1 MAWKVSWL
9 RNNIGLAQ
17 DIKLIDKHGSEK
29 NMVRTDDERILQK
42 CCADGLGC
50 TGSLDITDRKSI
62 ESQVKYRSLFMN
74 MRESFILM
82 KIVLSENND
91 LKDLVFT
98 EVNSRFESMF
108 HLKPVNVIGK
118 SIFEVFPQITRFVL
132 DHLKIVNDES
142 NEQEIHFDA
151 VDFYSEYY
159 GLWLS
164 VSAFLPL
171 PGHLALIITDITQQ
185 KLSELALRESE
196 HKYRSLFMNMTS
208 AFAYCE
214 AIWDKNG
221 DLEDYQF
228 REVNDHYARLMGRD
242 RTELIGTR
250 FSEVNNMNHHDQKL
264 LLKQINDFLKSDER
278 KYEGEFFNEKSKL
291 WYYRSLYC
299 IGNECFAAI
308 ITDITK
314 PKTYEIELREAKE
327 EAEKASVAKSEFLAN
342 MSHEIRTPLN
352 GTVGMIDLVLQSPLT
367 PEQYDCLEVAKSC
380 AYSLLNIIN
389 DILDFSKMEAGK
401 MQTESIDFNLKTLLE
416 ELVKAHTPSAVGKGL
431 ELTSTISPS
440 IPTHLKGDP
449 NRLRQILNN
458 LISNAIKFT
467 SQGRVTIQVRDTKAD
482 DTLELIY
489 ALEFS
494 VSDSGIGIAE
504 GEMER
509 LFKSFSQVDGS
520 HTRKYGGTGL
530 GLIISKQLTELMGG
544 RMWVK
549 SRKGEGSTFFFT
561 LNFSLGQSTDEALA
575 AKEITEGQ
583 YPLNILL
590 VEDNLVNQDVLTK
603 MLQMGNHNVHKAC
616 NGLEALD
623 VLEQK
628 EFDVILMD
636 IYMPEMN
643 GIDTTK
649 LIREREKKYNLKY
662 TPVIALT
669 AYALQGDRERF
680 LAQGMDEYLSKPVLM
695 EDLLDA
701 VQKVTA
707 YKTAKFAG
715 DRQEIR
721 SSSQFVALITQLLDL
736 IADNDLQAIER
747 TAHQLKKLANKHDVE
762 ELKIL
767 AFKVELASRRG
778 DLQTVIE
785 TILKLNEEFM
795 PKRVI

>member
-1 MAWKVSWL
+1 ML
-9 RNNIGLAQ
+9 
-17 DIKLIDKHGSEK
+17 
-29 NMVRTDDERILQK
+29 RTDGDRVPHKCRLTPVEINTQVVRRMGKDRSIAILSGRLQ
-42 CCADGLGC
+42 A
-50 TGSLDITDRKSI
+50 
-62 ESQVKYRSLFMN
+62 ES
-74 MRESFILM
+74 
-82 KIVLSENND
+82 
-91 LKDLVFT
+91 
-98 EVNSRFESMF
+98 
-108 HLKPVNVIGK
+108 VI
-118 SIFEVFPQITRFVL
+118 
-132 DHLKIVNDES
+132 
-142 NEQEIHFDA
+142 
-151 VDFYSEYY
+151 
-159 GLWLS
+159 
-164 VSAFLPL
+164 
-171 PGHLALIITDITQQ
+171 ITQQ
-185 KLSELALRESE
+185 ELSELALRESE

-208 AFAYCE
+208 SFAYCE

-228 REVNDHYARLMGRD
+228 REVNDHYARLIGRD

-264 LLKQINDFLKSDER
+264 LLKQISDFLKSGES
-278 KYEGEFFNEKSKL
+278 KYEGEFFNEKSKH

-299 IGNECFAAI
+299 IGSECFAAI

-314 PKTYEIELREAKE
+314 PKKYEIELREAKE

-416 ELVKAHTPSAVGKGL
+416 ELVKAHNPSAVGKGL
-431 ELTSTISPS
+431 ELTSSISPS
-440 IPTHLKGDP
+440 IPTYLKGDP

-467 SQGRVTIQVRDTKAD
+467 SQGHATVQVRDTKAAD
-482 DTLELIY
+482 ILKTRY

-494 VSDSGIGIAE
+494 VSDSGVGIAE
-504 GEMER
+504 DEMER
-509 LFKSFSQVDGS
+509 LFKSFSQVDSS

-544 RMWVK
+544 RMWVE

-561 LNFSLGQSTDEALA
+561 LEFPLGQSTDEQLSA
-575 AKEITEGQ
+575 AKKITKGQ

-603 MLQMGNHNVHKAC
+603 MLQMGSHNVHKVC
-616 NGLEALD
+616 NGLEALE
-623 VLEQK
+623 VLKQQ

-701 VQKVTA
+701 VQNVTNTAVPKVV
-707 YKTAKFAG
+707 KFPG
-715 DRQEIR
+715 DMQGIR
-721 SSSQFVALITQLLDL
+721 ISSQLVALITQLLDL
-736 IADNDLQAIER
+736 IANNDLPAIER
-747 TAHQLKKLANKHDVE
+747 TAHQLKKLANKHDAE

-785 TILKLNEEFM
+785 TILKLNEEFVS
-795 PKRVI
+795 RRII